1 MDYRVLWFLFV
12 AFAVASIVVLRRGL
26 RTWRRNDA
34 ALAALGG
41 GTPELRRRHQLD
53 RLRLLSLG
61 GSVLAMTAL
70 VFAVIAGAPPPV
82 VLFLQA
88 TAVFGVALGIIAG
101 VWR

>member
-1 MDYRVLWFLFV
+1 MDYRVLWLLFV
-12 AFAVASIVVLRRGL
+12 VFAVLSILVLRRGV

-34 ALAALGG
+34 ALAAVRG

-70 VFAVIAGAPPPV
+70 VFAVVAGAPPLV
-82 VLFLQA
+82 VLVLQGSA
-88 TAVFGVALGIIAG
+88 IFGVALGVIASF
-101 VWR
+101 WR